1 MELRTAI
8 DAKRSQSSGWQ
19 YYLDETAELKTMS
32 QVTTKAEHVLK
43 QKVEVAQ
50 KQKAEVEKVAKVEV
64 EKVAKAEIDKV
75 AEVQRE
81 VVESAIHYFITS
93 GGIPFVLLSTQGSLR
108 R

>member
-1 MELRTAI
+1 ML
-8 DAKRSQSSGWQ
+8 
-19 YYLDETAELKTMS
+19 
-32 QVTTKAEHVLK
+32 QVTTKVEHVLK

-50 KQKAEVEKVAKVEV
+50 KQKAEVEKVAK
-64 EKVAKAEIDKV
+64 AEIDKV
-75 AEVQRE
+75 AEVQKE

>member
-1 MELRTAI
+1 MELRIAI
-8 DAKRSQSSGWQ
+8 DAKRSQSSELQ
-19 YYLDETAELKTMS
+19 YYLDETAELKTML

-50 KQKAEVEKVAKVEV
+50 KQKAEVEKVAK
-64 EKVAKAEIDKV
+64 AEIDKV
-75 AEVQRE
+75 AEVQKE

>member
-8 DAKRSQSSGWQ
+8 DAKLSQSSGWQ
-19 YYLDETAELKTMS
+19 YYLDETAELKTML

-50 KQKAEVEKVAKVEV
+50 KQKAEVEKVAK
-64 EKVAKAEIDKV
+64 AEIDKV
-75 AEVQRE
+75 SEVQKE

>member
-8 DAKRSQSSGWQ
+8 DAKLSQSSGWQ
-19 YYLDETAELKTMS
+19 YYLDETAELKTML

-50 KQKAEVEKVAKVEV
+50 KQKAEVEKVAK
-64 EKVAKAEIDKV
+64 AEIDKV
-75 AEVQRE
+75 AEVQKE
-81 VVESAIHYFITS
+81 AVESAIHYFITS

>member
-8 DAKRSQSSGWQ
+8 DAKLSQSSGLQ
-19 YYLDETAELKTMS
+19 YYLDETAELKTML

-50 KQKAEVEKVAKVEV
+50 KQKAEVEKVAK
-64 EKVAKAEIDKV
+64 AEIDKV
-75 AEVQRE
+75 AEVQKE

>member
-8 DAKRSQSSGWQ
+8 DAKLSQSSMLQ
-19 YYLDETAELKTMS
+19 A
-32 QVTTKAEHVLK
+32 TTEAKHVLK
-43 QKVEVAQ
+43 QKAEVAQ

-75 AEVQRE
+75 AEVQKE
-81 VVESAIHYFITS
+81 VVESASHYFITS

>member
-19 YYLDETAELKTMS
+19 YYLDETAELKTIL
-32 QVTTKAEHVLK
+32 QVTTKVEHVLK

-50 KQKAEVEKVAKVEV
+50 KQKAEVEKVAKT
-64 EKVAKAEIDKV
+64 EIDKV
-75 AEVQRE
+75 AEVQKE

>member
-1 MELRTAI
+1 VELRTAI
-8 DAKRSQSSGWQ
+8 DAKLSQSSGWQ
-19 YYLDETAELKTMS
+19 YYLDETAELKTML

-50 KQKAEVEKVAKVEV
+50 KQKAEVEKVAK
-64 EKVAKAEIDKV
+64 AEIDKV
-75 AEVQRE
+75 AEVQKE

>member
-1 MELRTAI
+1 ML
-8 DAKRSQSSGWQ
+8 
-19 YYLDETAELKTMS
+19 
-32 QVTTKAEHVLK
+32 QVTTKAEYVLK
-43 QKVEVAQ
+43 QKAEVAQ
-50 KQKAEVEKVAKVEV
+50 KQKAEV

-81 VVESAIHYFITS
+81 VVESAIHYFITY

>member
-8 DAKRSQSSGWQ
+8 DAKLSQSSGWQ
-19 YYLDETAELKTMS
+19 YYLDETAELKTML

-50 KQKAEVEKVAKVEV
+50 KQKAEVEKVAK
-64 EKVAKAEIDKV
+64 AEIDKV
-75 AEVQRE
+75 AEVQKE